1 MLDLRPRRNKN
12 GSRPT
17 KLSKFGTAADCA
29 VCPCA
34 WEDMS
39 YEGECYDCGCVASK
53 HMTGKNLICR
63 APDWAKRLIRRRADA
78 RSGRAEAR
86 ACEGMAEWF
95 KESERK
101 DEAMRRAI
109 AETFPGF
116 IPGHD
121 GAAMLRMRYEEN
133 LKEKEDGTE
142 K

>member
-1 MLDLRPRRNKN
+1 MRMARRRPKR
-12 GSRPT
+12 T
-17 KLSKFGTAADCA
+17 KPAKFRTAADCA

-39 YEGECYDCGCVASK
+39 HEGECYDCGCVASK
-53 HMTGKNLICR
+53 HMTGRNLICR
-63 APDWAKRLIRRRADA
+63 APDWLKRLIRKRADA
-78 RSGRAEAR
+78 RRDRALSGQYEDI
-86 ACEGMAEWF
+86 AEWF
-95 KESERK
+95 EESERK

-121 GAAMLRMRYEEN
+121 GAALLRMHYEEN
-133 LKEKEDGTE
+133 LKEERDDTTK